1 MLLPQKKEREYRF
14 KLALRM
20 GLPIFAL
27 IIALISHTLVSSYE
41 SLDLSFYI
49 ESILLVI
56 VSIYFI
62 FYLIYRGFDV
72 KITDSITQTFSREYL
87 YEYLNKEIHKEEK
100 YTLILLSIDNLQDI
114 NSLYGIK
121 NGDKVLLKFASYLS
135 EYFTEK
141 EIDNFPLGH
150 LKSGDFILG
159 LSGEKKQYQTLFEIL
174 CLKLSDFKLDD
185 IELKISG
192 SLVDTSFSRNLEY
205 LMDKLFDLQEAN
217 KNFKKSSNH
226 LEINPSELEHFVIKA
241 MREKNFLILFQDVLS
256 QQDVVMKE
264 CFIKLKTSEEKLIHP
279 KSYLKVLNKLGL
291 MLDFDLM
298 VVEEIIKNYMQDNN
312 YIFALSISPKS
323 VRNRIFVT
331 RVKELLQDHKE
342 LQNRVMFILSESEY
356 FPHIEKFKTLL
367 NSLRDAGVFITVDR
381 VGALQTSFLYLREL
395 DIDCIRFD
403 PFYTKE
409 IQTKKSRS
417 IIEGFNTIAHKN
429 SIKSWIKMLEDKTS
443 YEWANDLGI
452 DYIQGNYLA
461 TLEANNKG

>member
-87 YEYLNKEIHKEEK
+87 YEYINKEIGKEKK
-100 YTLILLSIDNLQDI
+100 YTLILLSVDNLQDI

-121 NGDKVLLKFASYLS
+121 NGDKVLLKFAKYLG
-135 EYFTEK
+135 EYFEEK
-141 EIDNFPLGH
+141 ELENFPLGH

-159 LSGEKKQYQTLFEIL
+159 LSGGKKEYQTLFEIL
-174 CLKLSDFKLDD
+174 CLKLSDYKVDD

-192 SLVDTSFSRNLEY
+192 AIIDTSFSKNIEY

-217 KNFKKSSNH
+217 KNFKKASTH
-226 LEINPSELEHFVIKA
+226 VEMNPSELEHFVIKA
-241 MREKNFLILFQDVLS
+241 MREKSFLILFQDVFS
-256 QQDVVMKE
+256 KQNVVMKE
-264 CFIKLKTSEEKLIHP
+264 CFIKLKTSQEKLIHP

-298 VVEEIIKNYMQDNN
+298 VVEEIFKNHMQGND
-312 YIFALSISPKS
+312 YIFALTVSPKS
-323 VRNRIFVT
+323 LRNRIFTT
-331 RVKELLQDHKE
+331 RVKELLHDNKE
-342 LQNRVMFILSESEY
+342 LRNRVMFVLSETEY
-356 FPHIEKFKTLL
+356 FPHIDKYKALL
-367 NSLRDAGVFITVDR
+367 NSLRDLGVLITIDR
-381 VGALQTSFLYLREL
+381 IGAVPTSFLYLREL

-403 PFYTKE
+403 SLYTKE
-409 IQTKKSRS
+409 IQIKKSQS

-429 SIKSWIKMLEDKTS
+429 SIKSWIKMLEDERS
-443 YEWANDLGI
+443 YEWANNLQI
-452 DYIQGNYLA
+452 DYIQGKYLA
-461 TLEANNKG
+461 SLETNT

>member
-1 MLLPQKKEREYRF
+1 VLLPQKKEREYRF

-72 KITDSITQTFSREYL
+72 KITDAITQTFSREYL
-87 YEYLNKEIHKEEK
+87 YDYLNKEISKEK
-100 YTLILLSIDNLQDI
+100 NYTLVLLSIDNLQDI

-121 NGDKVLLKFASYLS
+121 NGDKVLLKFAKHIG
-135 EYFTEK
+135 EYFEEK
-141 EIDNFPLGH
+141 QLGNFPLGH

-159 LSGEKKQYQTLFEIL
+159 FSGEKKEYHTLFEIL
-174 CLKLSDFKLDD
+174 CLKLSDYKVDD
-185 IELKISG
+185 IEVKISG
-192 SLVDTSFSRNLEY
+192 AIVDTSFSQNLEY

-217 KNFKKSSNH
+217 KNFKKVSNNM
-226 LEINPSELEHFVIKA
+226 EINPSELEHFVIKA
-241 MREKNFLILFQDVLS
+241 MREKSFLFLFQDVFS
-256 QQDVVMKE
+256 NKEIVMKE
-264 CFIKLKTSEEKLIHP
+264 CFIKLKMPQDKLIHP

-298 VVEEIIKNYMQDNN
+298 ILEEIIKNYMQANN

-323 VRNRIFVT
+323 LRNRVFT
-331 RVKELLQDHKE
+331 SRVKELLQDHKE
-342 LQNRVMFILSESEY
+342 LQNRVMFVLSESEY

-367 NSLRDAGVFITVDR
+367 NSLRDAGVLITIDR
-381 VGALQTSFLYLREL
+381 VGAVQTSFLYLREL

-403 PFYTKE
+403 PLYTKE
-409 IQTKKSRS
+409 IQMMKSRS

-429 SIKSWIKMLEDKTS
+429 SIKSWIKMLEEKEA
-443 YEWANDLGI
+443 YEWASDLGI
-452 DYIQGNYLA
+452 DYIQGKYLA
-461 TLEANNKG
+461 SLQKNTQG

>member
-27 IIALISHTLVSSYE
+27 IVALISHTLVSSYE

-72 KITDSITQTFSREYL
+72 KITDAITQTFSREYL
-87 YEYLNKEIHKEEK
+87 YEYVNKEIRKEKK
-100 YTLILLSIDNLQDI
+100 YTLVLLSVDNLQDI

-121 NGDKVLLKFASYLS
+121 NGDKVLLKFAKYLG
-135 EYFTEK
+135 EYFVEK
-141 EIDNFPLGH
+141 GIDHFPLGH

-159 LSGEKKQYQTLFEIL
+159 LPGDKREYQTHFEIL
-174 CLKLSDFKLDD
+174 CLKLSDYKVDD
-185 IELKISG
+185 IEVKISG
-192 SLVDTSFSRNLEY
+192 AIVDTSFSQNLEY
-205 LMDKLFDLQEAN
+205 LIDKLFDLQEAN
-217 KNFKKSSNH
+217 RNSKKTQNH
-226 LEINPSELEHFVIKA
+226 LEMNPNELEHFVIES
-241 MREKNFLILFQDVLS
+241 MREKSFLILFQDVFT
-256 QQDVVMKE
+256 QEKKVMKE
-264 CFIKLKTSEEKLIHP
+264 CFVKLKTSDNKLIHP

-298 VVEEIIKNYMQDNN
+298 VVEEIMKKYMQTSE
-312 YIFALSISPKS
+312 YIFAITISPKS
-323 VRNRIFVT
+323 LRNRIFTT
-331 RVKELLQDHKE
+331 RIKELLDEHKE
-342 LQNRVMFILSESEY
+342 LRHRVMFVLSETEY
-356 FPHIEKFKTLL
+356 YPHIHKYNTLL
-367 NSLRDAGVFITVDR
+367 NSLREQGVLITIDR
-381 VGALQTSFLYLREL
+381 VGAIQTSFLYLREL

-409 IQTKKSRS
+409 IQSAKLQS

-429 SIKSWIKMLEDKTS
+429 SIKSWIKMLEDEAS
-443 YEWANDLGI
+443 YKWANDLEI
-452 DYIQGNYLA
+452 DYIQGKYLA
-461 TLEANNKG
+461 SLQTNNEG